1 MKTSSEPPSHRHIL
15 LIGLMGCGKST
26 IGRTLSKITG
36 RPLLDTDTVIEEQV
50 GMSIPDIF
58 SRKGEKHFRALETAL
73 LRYLDESKES
83 SPCIIATGGG
93 IVVRPANRSLIR
105 RLGFTVWLNA
115 EVSVLLQRTA
125 HANNRP
131 LLQQDDPES
140 VLKKLSAIR
149 SPFYRETAHQKIEVG
164 SQGVNEI
171 AEMILLQSE
180 VHFSA

>member
-1 MKTSSEPPSHRHIL
+1 MKTSSETPIHRHIL

-26 IGRTLSKITG
+26 IGKTLSKMTG
-36 RPLLDTDTVIEEQV
+36 RPLLDTDSVIEEQV
-50 GMSIPDIF
+50 GMGIPDIF

-105 RLGFTVWLNA
+105 RLGFTVWLHA
-115 EVSVLLQRTA
+115 EVPVLLQRTA

-131 LLQQDDPES
+131 LLQQDNPENILKNLLS
-140 VLKKLSAIR
+140 VR
-149 SPFYRETAHQKIEVG
+149 SPFYRETAHRKIEVDALG
-164 SQGVNEI
+164 ANEI
-171 AEMILLQSE
+171 AEIILRQSE
-180 VHFSA
+180 DFFGS

>member
-1 MKTSSEPPSHRHIL
+1 MKASPEAPIHRHIL

-36 RPLLDTDTVIEEQV
+36 RPLLDTDAVIEEQV

-73 LRYLDESKES
+73 LRYLDESKEP

-105 RLGFTVWLNA
+105 RLGFTVWLDA
-115 EVSVLLQRTA
+115 EVPILLQRTA

-131 LLQQDDPES
+131 LLQQNDPKNILE
-140 VLKKLSAIR
+140 KLTAVR
-149 SPFYRETAHQKIEVG
+149 SPFYRETAHRKVDVG
-164 SQGVNEI
+164 SLGVNEI
-171 AEMILLQSE
+171 AELILRQSE
-180 VHFSA
+180 DFFCE